1 MWNELCLEVFD
12 LDSTDSEWDGL
23 TYLVLDYFPEGY
35 EHANVHFYE
44 FGGDKVFEDGRSARC
59 SPGIEPLDVHYGR
72 VEATRKLVP
81 EDILSHRLACVAIA
95 FYQYLCDFGS
105 TWKSLAKPEDR
116 QSFLQE
122 LRLEIPSD
130 EYEAVQPLYTSTYV
144 KVAWAVTIL
153 RRVLFKARKSSNLI
167 NYLSKAVI
175 PCPVD
180 VLFPRRTRSLRR
192 AIDAYLEKVQRP
204 TEG

>member
-23 TYLVLDYFPEGY
+23 TYLVLDFAPEGY
-35 EHANVHFYE
+35 ENANRVR
-44 FGGDKVFEDGRSARC
+44 GDEVSEDGRVAWC

-81 EDILSHRLACVAIA
+81 EDVLSNRLACVAIA

-192 AIDAYLEKVQRP
+192 AIEAYLEKV
-204 TEG
+204 